1 MSSLNALRLAQKPST
16 IVTKA
21 PSARP
26 AEHLYPIFTE
36 SEQTMIDALKLD
48 AERYKG
54 YAPQGW
60 FETLLDGERFVGAM
74 ALEGCIDPL
83 DAMCDHWFIAIE
95 TGKTFQDR
103 EFYRNKALML
113 AYSLEASGLITIP
126 AANHYINYAL
136 KCDIAVG
143 ISLFRIKEVVQ
154 EFQKAFNENRA
165 VKL

>member
-1 MSSLNALRLAQKPST
+1 MSSLSALRLSQKPST
-16 IVTKA
+16 IVAKA

-26 AEHLYPIFTE
+26 AEYLYPIFTQ
-36 SEQTMIDALKLD
+36 SEQAMIDTLKVD
-48 AERYKG
+48 AEKYKG

-74 ALEGCIDPL
+74 ALEGCMDPL
-83 DAMCDHWFIAIE
+83 DAICDHWFIAIE

-103 EFYRNKALML
+103 ELYRNKALML

-126 AANHYINYAL
+126 AANHFINYAL

-143 ISLFRIKEVVQ
+143 ISLIRIKELVQ
-154 EFQKAFNENRA
+154 EFQKALNENRP